1 MKKVNILKNN
11 CTLNI
16 NEYIKRSVHFIGI
29 GGIGMS
35 ALAKYLLEQNYSVS
49 GSDLKESKITDEL
62 KDMGANILI
71 SQQAENTQ
79 DAALVIVS
87 SAITD
92 DNPEYI
98 EAVRRRLPIL
108 HRSQLLNMLMN
119 KEVSGQS
126 INKIGVAGTHGKTTT
141 SGMIVHM
148 LHNSQSDPSFVV
160 GGMMPELNTNSKY
173 GKGDFFVAEL
183 DESDGTIVN
192 YSPNISIITNLELD
206 HVDHYQGGFDEVLET
221 FKRFIL
227 NHPPKSKI
235 ILNIDCPGSKRLLQ
249 ELGFNDKFIFY
260 STNAFSEAINYTV
273 KCIEV
278 NGFNSSFELY
288 KFGHKLGRVTLSVP
302 GLHNISNA
310 TAAIAAS
317 MESGISFA
325 KAAYTISSF
334 TGMGRRFQ
342 KLGEVKG
349 ATIVDDYAH
358 HPSEILSTLEATN
371 SVKESLNKG
380 KIVAIFQPHRY
391 SRFKNLWDE
400 FTKSFKLADKLI
412 VCDVY
417 PAGEAPVE
425 NTSSADFI
433 NDIIH
438 KDATYIP
445 GSIDSITETIYNE
458 IEHDD
463 IVLTLGA
470 GDITRLGKN
479 LLQMTGD

>member
-1 MKKVNILKNN
+1 MENINISKNKF
-11 CTLNI
+11 TLNI
-16 NEYIKRSVHFIGI
+16 DEFIKKSVHFIGI

-35 ALAKYLLEQNYSVS
+35 ALARYLLEQNYSVS

-62 KDMGANILI
+62 KNLGANVYI
-71 SQQAENTQ
+71 SQQTENINN
-79 DAALVIVS
+79 AALIIVS

-98 EAVRRRLPIL
+98 EAVKRGLPIL
-108 HRSQLLNMLMN
+108 HRSQLLNILMN
-119 KEVSGQS
+119 KEISGQN

-141 SGMIVHM
+141 SGMIVHI
-148 LHNSQSDPSFVV
+148 LHNAQSDPSFVV
-160 GGMMPELNTNSKY
+160 GGIMPELDTNSKY

-183 DESDGTIVN
+183 DESDGTIIN

-206 HVDHYQGGFDEVLET
+206 HVDHYRGGFDEVLET

-227 NHPPKSKI
+227 NQPAKSKTI
-235 ILNIDCPGSKRLLQ
+235 INIDCPGSKKLLQ
-249 ELGFNDKFIFY
+249 GLGLNDKFVFY

-278 NGFNSSFELY
+278 KGFNSSFDLY
-288 KFGHKLGRVTLSVP
+288 KLGHKLGRVTLSIP
-302 GLHNISNA
+302 GVHNVSNA
-310 TAAIAAS
+310 TAAIAAV
-317 MESGISFA
+317 MESGVSFA
-325 KAAYTISSF
+325 KAAYTIASF

-349 ATIVDDYAH
+349 ATIIDDYAH

-371 SVKESLNKG
+371 SVKENLNKG

-400 FTKSFKLADKLI
+400 FKKSFKLADKLI

-417 PAGEAPVE
+417 AAGEAPIE
-425 NTSSADFI
+425 NVSSADFI
-433 NDIIH
+433 KDIIH
-438 KDATYIP
+438 KDATYVS
-445 GSIDSITETIYNE
+445 GSVDAVSQTIYNE
-458 IEHDD
+458 IEYDD

-479 LLQMTGD
+479 LLKMTGD

>member
-1 MKKVNILKNN
+1 MKKINEPKNKFS
-11 CTLNI
+11 LNI
-16 NEYIKRSVHFIGI
+16 DEYIKKSVHFIGI

-49 GSDLKESKITDEL
+49 GSDLKESKITNEL
-62 KDMGANILI
+62 KAMGANVYTN
-71 SQQAENTQ
+71 QQADNV
-79 DAALVIVS
+79 DNVALVIVS
-87 SAITD
+87 TAITD

-98 EAVRRRLPIL
+98 EAVNRRLPIL

-119 KEVSGQS
+119 REVSGLN
-126 INKIGVAGTHGKTTT
+126 INQIGVAGTHGKTTT
-141 SGMIVHM
+141 SGMIVHI
-148 LHNSQSDPSFVV
+148 LHNSQRDPSFVV
-160 GGMMPELNTNSKY
+160 GGMMPELSTNSKY

-192 YSPNISIITNLELD
+192 YSPNISIVTNLELD
-206 HVDHYQGGFDEVLET
+206 HVDHYQGGFEEVLET
-221 FKRFIL
+221 FKKFIL
-227 NHPPKSKI
+227 NHPPKSKTV
-235 ILNIDCPGSKRLLQ
+235 LNIDCPGSTRLVQ
-249 ELGFNDKFIFY
+249 ELGLNDKFIFY
-260 STNAFSEAINYTV
+260 STKSYSEAINYTV
-273 KCIEV
+273 KCIEI

-288 KFGHKLGRVTLSVP
+288 KLGTKLGRVTLSIP
-302 GLHNISNA
+302 GIHNISNA
-310 TAAIAAS
+310 TAAIAAV
-317 MESGISFA
+317 MESGVSFA

-358 HPSEILSTLEATN
+358 HPSEILSTLQATK
-371 SVKESLNKG
+371 SVKETLNKG

-391 SRFKNLWDE
+391 SRFQNLWDE
-400 FTKSFKLADKLI
+400 FKKSFKLADKLI

-417 PAGEAPVE
+417 PAGESPIE
-425 NTSSADFI
+425 NASSADFI
-433 NDIIH
+433 RDIIH
-438 KDATYIP
+438 NDATYVP
-445 GSIDSITETIYNE
+445 GSIDAITETIYNE

-479 LLQMTGD
+479 LLERTGD